1 MPVSLL
7 LPTDSNS
14 KNKNRAGMKI
24 IPNSKPRR
32 VQNIT
37 SVKTTPDFKPRGAA
51 TVKRN
56 KTAPNFKTSQ
66 NFAQFQNFA
75 RFSDFHGR
83 GGGRRITTL
92 KFVRGLSKIILFLA
106 RFTSMSHS
114 SHLNGYYRFHFVLEN
129 ISMVSN
135 GV

>member
-14 KNKNRAGMKI
+14 KNENRAGMKI

-56 KTAPNFKTSQ
+56 KTVPNFKTSQ

-83 GGGRRITTL
+83 GGGGWRITTI
-92 KFVRGLSKIILFLA
+92 KFVRGLMKDSFFIY
-106 RFTSMSHS
+106 MS
-114 SHLNGYYRFHFVLEN
+114 LMNTGRML
-129 ISMVSN
+129 I
-135 GV
+135 